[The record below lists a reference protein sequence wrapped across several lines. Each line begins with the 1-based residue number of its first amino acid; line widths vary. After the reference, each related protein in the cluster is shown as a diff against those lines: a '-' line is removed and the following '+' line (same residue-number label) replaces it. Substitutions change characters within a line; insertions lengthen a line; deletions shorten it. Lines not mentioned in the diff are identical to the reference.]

1 MKAAGLC
8 IVLAGAILVG
18 SSLGATAAWA
28 DGLPVVGVDVG
39 ATGVATP
46 SGQARYVTIATGADT
61 VVARVDARGGRIG
74 ASLLLAG
81 TFTIPAVAY
90 DGSASGLSGDGRTL
104 ILIEPRASFP
114 RAETR
119 LAVLH
124 TRPLRW
130 RTTITLHGDFSFDAV
145 SPDGSSLYLIQYT
158 SALDPTKYNVRVYD
172 LASSRLIK
180 APIVD
185 PHERGEK
192 MRGQPLTRATSS
204 NGRWAYTLY
213 DGAGKAPF
221 VHALDTSNRTARCI
235 DLDALAGTDLTR
247 LGLKLDTRRG
257 LLIVTRRARPALNVD
272 LATFRVSSP
281 STGTSGFPWLLG
293 TLLVVGVLVIAAVLP
308 SRIRAGGS
316 ASGSGPSAPHRAT

>member
-1 MKAAGLC
+1 MKTARLL

-18 SSLGATAAWA
+18 SSLGASAARA
-28 DGLPVVGVDVG
+28 DGLPVLGVDVG
-39 ATGVATP
+39 ATGVASP
-46 SGQARYVTIATGADT
+46 SGQARYVTIPAGADT
-61 VVARVDARGGRIG
+61 VVARLDAQGGRIG
-74 ASLLLAG
+74 ASLLLPG

-104 ILIEPRASFP
+104 VRIEPRASFP

-119 LAVLH
+119 LAVPH
-124 TRPLRW
+124 TRPLLW
-130 RTTITLHGDFSFDAV
+130 RTTITLPGDFSFDAV

-172 LASSRLIK
+172 LDSSRLVK

-204 NGRWAYTLY
+204 DGRWAYTLY

-235 DLDALAGTDLTR
+235 DLDALAGTDLAR
-247 LGLKLDTRRG
+247 LGLRSDTRRG
-257 LLIVTRRARPALNVD
+257 LLIVTRGARPALNVD
-272 LATFRVSSP
+272 LASFQVRPP
-281 STGTSGFPWLLG
+281 STGTPGFPWLPAA
-293 TLLVVGVLVIAAVLP
+293 LLIVGVLLGAAVLP
-308 SRIRAGGS
+308 FRIRRAKARRQVAGTSAGS
-316 ASGSGPSAPHRAT
+316 P